1 MKKAY
6 YYFFY
11 KLYKIML
18 QISYPFGDFFSNF
31 RAGLVI
37 IALEI
42 WLCISI
48 YGYLSIFLGR
58 KISLSIT
65 EPSGFIPYAIIVSS
79 NIYFFSSPNKWKS
92 YFEEF
97 EKLPKRKNLIGGII
111 VWSIIVLIIFNFI
124 FSVNL
129 MKSMIG

>member
-1 MKKAY
+1 
-6 YYFFY
+6 
-11 KLYKIML
+11 ML
-18 QISYPFGDFFSNF
+18 QTSYPFGDFFSNF

-111 VWSIIVLIIFNFI
+111 VWSIIVLIVINFI

-129 MKSMIG
+129 MKSIIG